1 MTPNRCQSK
10 ATRPRGPER
19 HPWQECQNLSE
30 QLRAPYRIS
39 AVLLQTVQ
47 EATRIRQPKG
57 RHLKV
62 IVVFLGEQNEK
73 HVRAFFNGGSWHGK
87 TKWVGVSPPRS

>member
-1 MTPNRCQSK
+1 MTPNRCQNK

-62 IVVFLGEQNEK
+62 IVVFLEEQNEK
-73 HVRAFFNGGSWHGK
+73 HVRAFFNGGSWHSK
-87 TKWVGVSPPRS
+87 PKWLGVSPSRS